1 MTAAPEPTF
10 ADWLAIHTLIVTYAE
25 RVDSGRF
32 AEAAAMFE
40 HGTYRVERAGDGDSR
55 FEIHEGTDAVLE
67 YMCRTRRYE
76 DGTPRTRHVNT
87 NVNISLAG
95 DRATSRNY
103 VTVFQATP
111 TLQLQPVA
119 SGCYVDAF
127 ERVAGEWRFTD
138 RLITGF
144 LVGDVSQHKDRPHE
158 EPA

>member
-1 MTAAPEPTF
+1 MTSTPEPTF
-10 ADWLAIHTLIVTYAE
+10 ADWLAIHTLIVSYAE

-40 HGTYRVERAGDGDSR
+40 HATYRVERTVDGSSQ
-55 FEIHEGTDAVLE
+55 FEVHEGADAVHE
-67 YMCRTRRYE
+67 YMSRTRRYE

-87 NVNISLAG
+87 NVNISITG
-95 DRATSRNY
+95 DTATSRDY

-111 TLQLQPVA
+111 TLPLQPVA

-127 ERVAGEWRFTD
+127 ERVAGGWRFTD

-144 LVGDVSQHKDRPHE
+144 LVGDVSQHKDRPR
-158 EPA
+158 